1 MYDIIIIGAGPAGL
15 SAAIY
20 GARAMKKVLV
30 LDGNNYGGQ
39 IINSSMVE
47 NYPGVLSTDGFNFVT
62 TLYNQ
67 AKNFG
72 AEFISQNVQEMLDNN
87 TVKTSKDVYR
97 GKVVIIATGLKQR
110 KLGLYGEKELLGK
123 GISYCAT
130 CDGNF
135 YKDKCVAVIGSGA
148 TALEDA
154 LYLSNIA
161 KHVIIINRGLN
172 FKSDELMK
180 KNVEEKKNIEIIYEK
195 SIMRLNGEE
204 KLESIT
210 LNDDTT
216 LNVDGLFIAI
226 GYMPDNEI
234 FKNFVDIDEN
244 GFIISDDTKTKTK
257 NIFVA
262 GDTRRKQV
270 RQLITATSDGAIS
283 ATNAVNYL
291 NNLWLF

>member
-97 GKVVIIATGLKQR
+97 GKVIIIATGLKQR

-135 YKDKCVAVIGSGA
+135 YKEKCVAVIGSGA

-154 LYLSNIA
+154 LYLSNIV
-161 KHVIIINRGLN
+161 KHVIIVNRGLN

-226 GYMPDNEI
+226 GYMPDNKI

-283 ATNAVNYL
+283 ATNAINYL
-291 NNLWLF
+291 NNL

>member
-154 LYLSNIA
+154 LYLSNIV

-204 KLESIT
+204 KLETIT

-226 GYMPDNEI
+226 GYMPDNKI

-291 NNLWLF
+291 NNL

>member
-97 GKVVIIATGLKQR
+97 GKVIIIATGLKQR

-154 LYLSNIA
+154 LYLSNIV

-204 KLESIT
+204 KLETIT

-226 GYMPDNEI
+226 GYMPDNKI

-291 NNLWLF
+291 NNL

>member
-97 GKVVIIATGLKQR
+97 GKVIIIATGLKQR

-226 GYMPDNEI
+226 GYMPDNKI

-291 NNLWLF
+291 NNL

>member
-72 AEFISQNVQEMLDNN
+72 AEFISQNVLEMLDNN

-291 NNLWLF
+291 NNL

>member
-97 GKVVIIATGLKQR
+97 GKVIIIATGLKQR

-154 LYLSNIA
+154 LYLSNIV

-226 GYMPDNEI
+226 GYMPDNKI

-291 NNLWLF
+291 NNL

>member
-72 AEFISQNVQEMLDNN
+72 AEFISQNVLEMLDNN

-210 LNDDTT
+210 LNDDIT

-226 GYMPDNEI
+226 GYMPDNKI

-291 NNLWLF
+291 NNL

>member
-72 AEFISQNVQEMLDNN
+72 AEFISQNVLEMLDNN

-97 GKVVIIATGLKQR
+97 GKVIIIATGLKQR

-226 GYMPDNEI
+226 GYMPDNKI

-291 NNLWLF
+291 NNL

>member
-72 AEFISQNVQEMLDNN
+72 AEFISQNVLEMLDNN

-226 GYMPDNEI
+226 GYMPDNKI

-291 NNLWLF
+291 NNL

>member
-72 AEFISQNVQEMLDNN
+72 AEFISQNVLEMLDNN

-226 GYMPDNEI
+226 GYMPDNKI

-244 GFIISDDTKTKTK
+244 GFIISDDTKTKIK

-291 NNLWLF
+291 NNL

>member
-20 GARAMKKVLV
+20 GTRAMKKVLV

-72 AEFISQNVQEMLDNN
+72 AEFISQNVLEMLDNN

-216 LNVDGLFIAI
+216 LNVDGLFSAI

-234 FKNFVDIDEN
+234 FTNFVDIDEN

-291 NNLWLF
+291 NNL

>member
-72 AEFISQNVQEMLDNN
+72 AEFISQNVLEMLDNN

-110 KLGLYGEKELLGK
+110 KLGLYSEKELLGK

-210 LNDDTT
+210 LNDDIT

-226 GYMPDNEI
+226 GYMPDNKI

-291 NNLWLF
+291 NNL

>member
-72 AEFISQNVQEMLDNN
+72 AEFISQKVLEMLDNN

-210 LNDDTT
+210 LNDDIT

-226 GYMPDNEI
+226 GYMPDNKI

-291 NNLWLF
+291 NNL

>member
-97 GKVVIIATGLKQR
+97 GKVIIIATGLKQR

-291 NNLWLF
+291 NNL

>member
-210 LNDDTT
+210 LNDNTT

-226 GYMPDNEI
+226 GYMPDNKI

-291 NNLWLF
+291 NNL

>member
-97 GKVVIIATGLKQR
+97 GKVIIIATGLKQR

-161 KHVIIINRGLN
+161 KHVVIINRGLN

-226 GYMPDNEI
+226 GYMPDNKI

-291 NNLWLF
+291 NNL

>member
-47 NYPGVLSTDGFNFVT
+47 NYPGFLSTDGFNFVT

-72 AEFISQNVQEMLDNN
+72 AEFISQNVLEMLDNN

-226 GYMPDNEI
+226 GYMPDNKI

-291 NNLWLF
+291 NNL